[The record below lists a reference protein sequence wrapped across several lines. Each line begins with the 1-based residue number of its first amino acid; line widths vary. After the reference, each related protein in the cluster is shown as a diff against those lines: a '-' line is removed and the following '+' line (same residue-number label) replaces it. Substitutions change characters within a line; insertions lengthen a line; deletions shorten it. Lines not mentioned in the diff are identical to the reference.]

1 MSGYVDTQ
9 NDPFLT
15 HTLPG
20 PGSTHSRAQQNL
32 RKNPYAGRSKHRY
45 AGKGAG
51 DLMWD
56 GGALPFMAFAVI
68 TGLFSFTYHMA
79 PLVSWVIALLAF
91 GALVN
96 VLPPY
101 PTRAQFV
108 DWVPM
113 GSLTMSIVF
122 GIVIGGLNFD
132 YHMYPFFVYAFHTS
146 YGNVLPSEGAAAH
159 ADAGKIIWAASAR
172 VDHTRAVGFKGL
184 HTYCVAPVL
193 DDSDMSKIG
202 FWAAGFDCCGAR
214 GSFWCDEAGYPMA
227 YGAVPLK
234 ESKIVGLDH
243 TGFEKAIKLAE
254 ASFNIHAEKDPLLVR
269 WVTNPVAYQWHV
281 LYLGVGTYVMSV
293 MIALICAV
301 MIAAFINFNVD

>member
-1 MSGYVDTQ
+1 MSYGADTV

-20 PGSTHSRAQQNL
+20 PGSTHSRAQQNFSQVP
-32 RKNPYAGRSKHRY
+32 RQRFKHRY
-45 AGKGAG
+45 SGKSHEE
-51 DLMWD
+51 LMWD
-56 GGALPFMAFAVI
+56 AGALPLIAFAII

-79 PLVSWVIALLAF
+79 PVVSWVVALLSF

-101 PTRAQFV
+101 PNRAKSV
-108 DWVPM
+108 DWMPTWN
-113 GSLTMSIVF
+113 LLCAIVS

-132 YHMYPFFVYAFHTS
+132 HHMYPFFSYAFHTD

-172 VDHTRAVGFKGL
+172 VDHTRAVGFKAW

-202 FWAAGFDCCGAR
+202 FWAAGLDCCGAR

-234 ESKIVGLDH
+234 EPQIVGIDH
-243 TGFEKAIKLAE
+243 SGFSKAIKLAE
-254 ASFNIHAEKDPLLVR
+254 ASFNIHAEKDPMLVK
-269 WVTNPVAYQWHV
+269 WLTNPVAYQWHM
-281 LYLGVGTYVMSV
+281 LYLGLAVYLMSCMVGG
-293 MIALICAV
+293 IFAV
-301 MIAAFINFNVD
+301 LVAVFINFNKD